1 MKAEL
6 NKLGEAPRAYLEK
19 LEFDSM
25 QVDNHPGRV
34 TLDSRF
40 NKIQGA
46 RPATGGRQPAA
57 G

>member
-1 MKAEL
+1 MVKLPDAASLKTLQVKAEL

-25 QVDNHPGRV
+25 QIDNHPGRV

-40 NKIQGA
+40 NKI
-46 RPATGGRQPAA
+46 
-57 G
+57 